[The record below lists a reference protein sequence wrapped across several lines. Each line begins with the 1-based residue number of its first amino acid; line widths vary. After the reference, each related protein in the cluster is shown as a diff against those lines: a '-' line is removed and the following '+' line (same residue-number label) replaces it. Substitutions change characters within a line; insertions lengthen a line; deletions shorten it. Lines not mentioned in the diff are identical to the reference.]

1 MHYRYNK
8 CNDIFQEYYIL
19 LLFIG
24 RSSSGSFG
32 SGRGGGFGGGDNFS
46 RGSNFGGRG
55 KGFEDLKFILRS

>member
-1 MHYRYNK
+1 M
-8 CNDIFQEYYIL
+8 L

-32 SGRGGGFGGGDNFS
+32 SGRGGGFGGGDSFN

-55 KGFEDLKFILRS
+55 K